1 MSEIPIVLACSC
13 PRVERAGPAGALTSI
28 FPPRCKVSRSV
39 AVVGMQRPLIATSMS
54 PTHSPAI
61 DATPLPST
69 SCTLK
74 AAAPSERDLATASA
88 DHMLGLGPLGRS
100 VLELGLCGGE
110 GVRGG
115 GVSLSQRA
123 CLRRGGVRE
132 GMAQALDGRK
142 MGSRSVRHSLART
155 HLVPS
160 PFTRGVG
167 SMARRNGL
175 QPQVQPQ
182 VRTCGAY
189 LPAAPA
195 PRAAPP
201 ALELHLPLSAR
212 VPACPRA
219 ARSQPRLPARSARAP
234 LARSRAVAAVCCGAA
249 RPRALAPARAAHAQQ
264 PRAELPSSE
273 AADHGGRATPQVRLQ
288 LRGRDLRDSAPAYAV
303 SHPERGPARG
313 ADGARGTAPRGGYCA
328 WS

>member
-28 FPPRCKVSRSV
+28 FPPRCKVSRSL

-69 SCTLK
+69 SWTLK

-100 VLELGLCGGE
+100 VLEVGLCGGE

-115 GVSLSQRA
+115 GVSLSQRG

-142 MGSRSVRHSLART
+142 MGSRSARHSLART

-182 VRTCGAY
+182 VRTCWAY

-219 ARSQPRLPARSARAP
+219 ARSRPRLPARSARARP
-234 LARSRAVAAVCCGAA
+234 LPAAAPSPLCAA
-249 RPRALAPARAAHAQQ
+249 ALPALAPS
-264 PRAELPSSE
+264 PP
-273 AADHGGRATPQVRLQ
+273 P
-288 LRGRDLRDSAPAYAV
+288 
-303 SHPERGPARG
+303 
-313 ADGARGTAPRGGYCA
+313 APRTLSSRARNFRQARRQITGGTPRRRFACSSA
-328 WS
+328 AAA